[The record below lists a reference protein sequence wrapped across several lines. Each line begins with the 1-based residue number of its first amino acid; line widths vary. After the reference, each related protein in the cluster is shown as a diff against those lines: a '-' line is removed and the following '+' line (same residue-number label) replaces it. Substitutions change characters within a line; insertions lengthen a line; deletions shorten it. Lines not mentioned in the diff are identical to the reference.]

1 MIEHFQNSDFSWHH
15 LAECDGIDDPD
26 IFYPPR
32 DKAVYKEIATKA
44 KSYCFGD
51 GNTLPCPVR
60 TSCLWEAVRTDEQHG
75 IWGGLSHRERNAL
88 VRKWNKKFRNK
99 MSLKDYIFSL
109 EKGPQNES
117 KSKKVL

>member
-1 MIEHFQNSDFSWHH
+1 
-15 LAECDGIDDPD
+15 
-26 IFYPPR
+26 
-32 DKAVYKEIATKA
+32 
-44 KSYCFGD
+44 
-51 GNTLPCPVR
+51 
-60 TSCLWEAVRTDEQHG
+60 
-75 IWGGLSHRERNAL
+75 L